1 MMKDSIFFLRVIA
14 RSFLIFLFVT
24 TTFSNVY
31 AKDDLSSLM
40 SDMQMSIIED
50 DKRPTW
56 DEVDTDLKNQIA
68 SEYRSPDF
76 NEIRFFAKYVE
87 LVPPEAILDFLEIEE
102 ATCHR
107 RAHELGRAVF
117 RKTKD
122 INESLKICSNSCTNA
137 CMHGAIGEAFSDD
150 SEGEGFQTNK
160 SSDQEHR
167 YSITNINQLV
177 EKMELFCD
185 DGEMARQHKRGNC
198 AHAMGHAL
206 MLKTE
211 HDIATSIAGCS
222 RFIEPGMDYYC
233 ATGVYMQYMD
243 NAIVNKKRVSDTE
256 QWGSNYPC
264 NTHTAYPAACYRYI
278 MSEVKEERGLGL
290 EHLVMLCAQLPDETR
305 AGCFHGLGS
314 TYTPVLTTYPGLL
327 KVVCSYGSK
336 TEQALCI
343 EGAIEKLADFNE
355 QWALAACEFL
365 DGSNKDVCLTAT
377 RGKMY
382 RLYKPTMELYRTGIS
397 TTNTAIIEF
406 LDAEMCE
413 TKPPA
418 LSE

>member
-1 MMKDSIFFLRVIA
+1 MRDQSQFFNTIGFIFLV
-14 RSFLIFLFVT
+14 FLIFAST
-24 TTFSNVY
+24 YDSAHAMN
-31 AKDDLSSLM
+31 DLDNLM
-40 SDMQMSIIED
+40 SEMGSTSNGSV
-50 DKRPTW
+50 KKPAW

-76 NEIRFFAKYVE
+76 NEVRFFAKYVE
-87 LVPPEAILDFLEIEE
+87 LVPPEAILNFLEIEE

-107 RAHELGRAVF
+107 RAHELGRAIF

-122 INESLKICSNSCTNA
+122 INESLKICGNSCTNA
-137 CMHGAIGEAFSDD
+137 CMHGTIGEAFSDD
-150 SEGEGFQTNK
+150 SSNPLDQANK
-160 SSDQEHR
+160 NSSKDHH

-177 EKMELFCD
+177 EKMEKFCD
-185 DGEMARQHKRGNC
+185 VGVMADQHERGNC

>member
-1 MMKDSIFFLRVIA
+1 MRDHFIFLRAVRFISLA
-14 RSFLIFLFVT
+14 LLCFILTIDKIQAL
-24 TTFSNVY
+24 
-31 AKDDLSSLM
+31 DDLDNLM
-40 SDMQMSIIED
+40 LEMGNTSIENE
-50 DKRPTW
+50 KRPTW
-56 DEVDTDLKNQIA
+56 DEIDADLQNQFIK
-68 SEYRSPDF
+68 EYRSPDF
-76 NEIRFFAKYVE
+76 DEVRFYAKYVE
-87 LVPPEAILDFLEIEE
+87 QIPPEAILNFLEQDES
-102 ATCHR
+102 TCHR
-107 RAHELGRAVF
+107 NAHELGRAIF
-117 RKTKD
+117 RKFND
-122 INESLKICSNSCTNA
+122 INEALKICGNRCTNA
-137 CMHGAIGEAFSDD
+137 CMHGAIGEAFSDE
-150 SEGEGFQTNK
+150 SEESGDQANK
-160 SSDQEHR
+160 RSDQNHY
-167 YSITNINQLV
+167 YSTTNISNLV
-177 EKMELFCD
+177 EQMELFCD
-185 DGEMARQHKRGNC
+185 EGIMANQHKRGNC

-206 MLKTE
+206 MLKMNN
-211 HDIATSIAGCS
+211 DIATSIAGCS
-222 RFIEPGMDYYC
+222 HFKEPGMDYYC
-233 ATGVYMQYMD
+233 ATGIYMQYMD
-243 NAIVNKKRVSDTE
+243 NAIANNKRQSDVE
-256 QWGSNYPC
+256 RWGSNYPC
-264 NTHTAYPAACYRYI
+264 NKHTAYPAACYRYI
-278 MSEVKEERGLGL
+278 IGEVRRERGLGL

-365 DGSNKDVCLTAT
+365 DDSNKDVCLTAT

-397 TTNTAIIEF
+397 TKDTAIIEF